1 MVTYNDMYEYLRKE
15 RYSEELQKLPKK
27 FVVDVFKYFEEKKK
41 FSEKSDD
48 MFSDVVIKTK
58 KKLENAMAI
67 FKELLTRRRKK
78 ILNLAFVASET
89 GISKRDFDNLLGFE
103 KELFEEI
110 VKSLERADKNLNSA
124 MVGGTTEESAFQLA
138 RFLED
143 VEEFLGLDGGDIGPF
158 KKGEIA
164 NLERE
169 IIEILRK
176 DGKVEVLEED

>member
-1 MVTYNDMYEYLRKE
+1 M
-15 RYSEELQKLPKK
+15 SE
-27 FVVDVFKYFEEKKK
+27 VFKYFEEKKK

-78 ILNLAFVASET
+78 ILKLAFVASET

-110 VKSLERADKNLNSA
+110 VKSLERADKNPLCSL
-124 MVGGTTEESAFQLA
+124 TL
-138 RFLED
+138 
-143 VEEFLGLDGGDIGPF
+143 P
-158 KKGEIA
+158 
-164 NLERE
+164 
-169 IIEILRK
+169 
-176 DGKVEVLEED
+176 

>member
-1 MVTYNDMYEYLRKE
+1 MVTYNDLYEYLRKE
-15 RYSEELQKLPKK
+15 RYSEELQNLPKK
-27 FVVDVFKYFEEKKK
+27 FMSEVFKYFEEKKK

-78 ILNLAFVASET
+78 ILKLAFVASET

-110 VKSLERADKNLNSA
+110 VKSLERADKNPLCSL
-124 MVGGTTEESAFQLA
+124 TL
-138 RFLED
+138 
-143 VEEFLGLDGGDIGPF
+143 P
-158 KKGEIA
+158 
-164 NLERE
+164 
-169 IIEILRK
+169 
-176 DGKVEVLEED
+176 